1 MINWLTIAVIIIL
14 LLELLIGWKKG
25 LIRMVFSFAISIVT
39 FVIILVT
46 GPYVEQYI
54 KENTSI
60 YEKMEASIS
69 VFVQENLQQNISEMT
84 QTQEESVV
92 TQLPLPEFIQNM
104 LTKDNTVEQYTANQ
118 VNGLSDSISHGLTDI
133 AFRVLIYVAMF
144 IIISIVL
151 RIGLLILDSITKLP
165 GIHLVNAIGGAVFGL
180 VNALIFI
187 WILCMIV
194 TALASTEFGINT
206 LGMIKES
213 PFLSFIYNNN
223 LLLQLIAA
231 LL

>member
-1 MINWLTIAVIIIL
+1 
-14 LLELLIGWKKG
+14 
-25 LIRMVFSFAISIVT
+25 
-39 FVIILVT
+39 
-46 GPYVEQYI
+46 
-54 KENTSI
+54 
-60 YEKMEASIS
+60 
-69 VFVQENLQQNISEMT
+69 
-84 QTQEESVV
+84 
-92 TQLPLPEFIQNM
+92 
-104 LTKDNTVEQYTANQ
+104 
-118 VNGLSDSISHGLTDI
+118 
-133 AFRVLIYVAMF
+133 MF
-144 IIISIVL
+144 IVISIVL

>member
-92 TQLPLPEFIQNM
+92 AQLPLPEFIQNM

-118 VNGLSDSISHGLTDI
+118 VNGLSYSISHGLTDI

-144 IIISIVL
+144 IVISIVL

>member
-25 LIRMVFSFAISIVT
+25 LVRMVFSFAISIVT
-39 FVIILVT
+39 FVIILVA
-46 GPYVEQYI
+46 GPYVEQYV

-60 YEKMEASIS
+60 YETMQANIS
-69 VFVQENLQQNISEMT
+69 VFVQENLQQNVSEMT
-84 QTQEESVV
+84 QTQEESI
-92 TQLPLPEFIQNM
+92 TQLPLPEFIQDM
-104 LTKDNTVEQYTANQ
+104 LRKDNTVEQYATNQ
-118 VNGLSDSISHGLTDI
+118 VNGLSDSISSALTDI

-165 GIHLVNAIGGAVFGL
+165 GIHLANAIGGAIFGL
-180 VNALIFI
+180 INALIFI

-194 TALASTEFGINT
+194 TALASTEFGINA

-223 LLLQLIAA
+223 LLLQLIAV

>member
-60 YEKMEASIS
+60 YETMEASIS

-92 TQLPLPEFIQNM
+92 TQLPLPEFIQNI

-118 VNGLSDSISHGLTDI
+118 VNGLPDPISHGLTDV

-144 IIISIVL
+144 IVIPIVL

>member
-54 KENTSI
+54 

-92 TQLPLPEFIQNM
+92 AQLPLPEFIQNM

-144 IIISIVL
+144 IVISIVL

>member
-14 LLELLIGWKKG
+14 LLELLIGWKKA
-25 LIRMVFSFAISIVT
+25 LMRMVFSFAISIVT

-60 YEKMEASIS
+60 YETMEASIS

-92 TQLPLPEFIQNM
+92 AQLPLPEFIQNI

-144 IIISIVL
+144 IVISIVL
-151 RIGLLILDSITKLP
+151 RIGLFILDSITKLP